1 MLYNTQW
8 NSPIFLS
15 IQCLI
20 HHNYLSPNSLSFS
33 LSHSFPSPSLSP
45 PGPLFPSVFLCALF
59 ITSLL
64 SGEDFL
70 CVNQSKKIHDDLQLI
85 VFSYIPF
92 TQGNINQNENC

>member
-20 HHNYLSPNSLSFS
+20 HHNSPSTNSLSFP

-45 PGPLFPSVFLCALF
+45 PGPLFSSVFRALF

-64 SGEDFL
+64 SGEDFS
-70 CVNQSKKIHDDLQLI
+70 CANQSNKMHDDLQLI

-92 TQGNINQNENC
+92 TPGNINQNENC

>member
-20 HHNYLSPNSLSFS
+20 HHNYPSTNSLSFP

-45 PGPLFPSVFLCALF
+45 PGPLFFFCFPLCS
-59 ITSLL
+59 IYHSLL
-64 SGEDFL
+64 SGEDFS
-70 CVNQSKKIHDDLQLI
+70 CANQSKKIHDDLQLI